1 MNKRWVGVVIT
12 VVGVVG
18 KFGVGGVGMFG
29 VGVGGVGMF
38 GVGVGCVGMLGVGV
52 GGVGIVVE
60 VAMAGRFFFNSE
72 SSCKTCDNLFFKFFT
87 SPGKVF
93 DISFGFSTSE
103 GSVAKKNQTR
113 QLRNKL
119 QDIKR
124 AMCVPESTDKV
135 LSVRFLLED
144 FSEKVLRM
152 KH

>member
-29 VGVGGVGMF
+29 VGVG
-38 GVGVGCVGMLGVGV
+38 CIGMLGVGV

-87 SPGKVF
+87 
-93 DISFGFSTSE
+93 
-103 GSVAKKNQTR
+103 
-113 QLRNKL
+113 
-119 QDIKR
+119 
-124 AMCVPESTDKV
+124 
-135 LSVRFLLED
+135 
-144 FSEKVLRM
+144 
-152 KH
+152 